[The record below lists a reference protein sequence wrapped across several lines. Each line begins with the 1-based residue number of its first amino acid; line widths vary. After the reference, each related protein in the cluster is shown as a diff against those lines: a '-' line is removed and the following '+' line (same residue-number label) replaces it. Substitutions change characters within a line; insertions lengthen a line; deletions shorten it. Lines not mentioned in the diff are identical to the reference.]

1 MAPNRVNS
9 KHHEVIIGSVSNP
22 FSDLAQFEAITL
34 DSEKVSDTEQM
45 KQRSVEWF
53 LHRWDKFTGSR
64 IPDLMKQGRGKG
76 ELWGET
82 ARGII
87 LEIAS
92 YMTMTDEGREA
103 YAIEQMYKEFRPTA
117 WGNKYEPEARAKYAE
132 RTGYIVN
139 EVGFKVHD
147 SIPYLGGSFD
157 GEIAI
162 HQGASKD
169 FYELQGIIEIKCPYD
184 PIKHCKNRDL
194 SQGEGITI
202 KHEYYG
208 QIQNNIEV
216 AGVQWCDFVS
226 YDPRCKPEYQLVII
240 RVMRD
245 QIYIDAMLDRVHK
258 AKRILDGYMAGKS
271 MDEMCVEVET
281 ITEPTPQSKKVI
293 SKFEQRLNELSKCP
307 IERALERKETEWH
320 DEDWH
325 ESNE

>member
-1 MAPNRVNS
+1 MSENNTQYRPLKVSEAVFENNHSADLFKTLGDVN
-9 KHHEVIIGSVSNP
+9 NP
-22 FSDLAQFEAITL
+22 FADLAQFDAISL
-34 DSEKVSDTEQM
+34 DSEKVSETEQM
-45 KQRSVEWF
+45 KQRSIEWF

-64 IPDLMKQGRGKG
+64 IPDLMKQGRGNG

-92 YMTMTDEGREA
+92 YMTMTDEGRET
-103 YAIEQMYKEFRPTA
+103 YAIEQMLKDFRPTA

-132 RTGYIVN
+132 LMPDWTVN
-139 EVGFKVHD
+139 EVGFTVHPQ
-147 SIPYLGGSFD
+147 IPYFGGSFD
-157 GEIAI
+157 GEII
-162 HQGASKD
+162 GGI
-169 FYELQGIIEIKCPYD
+169 EGLTRWVGGIIEIKCPYD

-208 QIQNNIEV
+208 QIQANIEV

-226 YDPRCKPEYQLVII
+226 YDPRCKPEYQLVVI
-240 RVMRD
+240 RVIRD

-271 MDEMCVEVET
+271 MDEAINEVE
-281 ITEPTPQSKKVI
+281 K
-293 SKFEQRLNELSKCP
+293 
-307 IERALERKETEWH
+307 
-320 DEDWH
+320 
-325 ESNE
+325 

>member
-1 MAPNRVNS
+1 MTPT
-9 KHHEVIIGSVSNP
+9 HVINNPGTQFNP
-22 FSDLAQFEAITL
+22 FSDLAQFDAITL

-45 KQRSVEWF
+45 KQRSIEWF

-64 IPDLMKQGRGKG
+64 IPDLMKQGRAKG

-82 ARGII
+82 ARKVIKT
-87 LEIAS
+87 IAS
-92 YMTMTDEGREA
+92 YQKMTDEGREEQA
-103 YAIEQMYKEFRPTA
+103 LIEMAKEFRQTE

-132 RTGYIVN
+132 KTGYIVN

-157 GEIAI
+157 GEVTF
-162 HQGASKD
+162 D
-169 FYELQGIIEIKCPYD
+169 ELLEKFKMDWNNGVRTDGKGIIEIKCPYD
-184 PIKHCKNRDL
+184 PVKHEDNCDL
-194 SQGEGITI
+194 KQGEGITI

-226 YDPRCKPEYQLVII
+226 YDPRCKPEFQLVII

-258 AKRILDGYMAGKS
+258 AKRILDGYMSGRS
-271 MDEMCVEVET
+271 MDEMCQEVE
-281 ITEPTPQSKKVI
+281 K
-293 SKFEQRLNELSKCP
+293 
-307 IERALERKETEWH
+307 
-320 DEDWH
+320 
-325 ESNE
+325 